1 MTINTYLKYKGT
13 GNKDKKFFQ
22 IKLYDK
28 KKTQLFDLVVK
39 GQGDIILIHNTLSCP
54 MKALGLKTKIIK

>member
-39 GQGDIILIHNTLSCP
+39 GQGDI
-54 MKALGLKTKIIK
+54 